1 MSDFYRSGTRP
12 PPALRTSGP
21 SSYKLRKD
29 PEVKLLRVS
38 KRKPR
43 RSRVLHGAGTWKIA
57 YADFATAMMAFFMLL
72 WMMVALKPEQKV
84 GLATYFDPQTL
95 TFAKTSGAG
104 GILGGRSIAEEGSSV
119 ASYAPKSSADKL
131 NQTRDEEA
139 KPGSVLKD
147 HTEAPAPAAQP
158 PSKSE
163 ADKRIMQW
171 LEKRWTQLQAPSLTE
186 EDKRKISEQV
196 EAAEFRKAADDLHQ
210 AIQNSADGA
219 QLEKNLLIEQTPEGL
234 RIQLVD
240 QERTPMFALGSTELN
255 DTAKKLITLVVQA
268 IKNLPH
274 KIAITGHTD
283 GNPYRAASYSNWD
296 LSVGRANASRRLL
309 IDNGLDGNRIA
320 SVVGKADTEHLIM
333 DDPLA
338 PANRRISF
346 LLLRLRPV
354 TSQPSD
360 PAPAPSAVP

>member
-21 SSYKLRKD
+21 SAYKQRRD
-29 PEVKLLRVS
+29 TEIKLVRVA
-38 KRKPR
+38 KRKR
-43 RSRVLHGAGTWKIA
+43 QRHVLHGAGTWKIA

-119 ASYAPKSSADKL
+119 ASYAPKTSADKL

-139 KPGSVLKD
+139 KPGAVLKD
-147 HTEAPAPAAQP
+147 HSEAQTQAPAALP
-158 PSKSE
+158 PKSE

-171 LEKRWTQLQAPSLTE
+171 LEKRWTQLQAPALSE

-210 AIQNSADGA
+210 AIQNSVDGA
-219 QLEKNLLIEQTPEGL
+219 QLEKNLLVEQTPEGL

-255 DTAKKLITLVVQA
+255 DTAKRLIALVVQA

-274 KIAITGHTD
+274 KVAITGHTD
-283 GNPYRAASYSNWD
+283 GNPYRAGDYTNWD

-309 IDNGLDGNRIA
+309 IDNGLDSSRIA
-320 SVVGKADTEHLIM
+320 SVVGKADTEHLVT

-354 TSQPSD
+354 TNVPTEPP
-360 PAPAPSAVP
+360 PASAVP